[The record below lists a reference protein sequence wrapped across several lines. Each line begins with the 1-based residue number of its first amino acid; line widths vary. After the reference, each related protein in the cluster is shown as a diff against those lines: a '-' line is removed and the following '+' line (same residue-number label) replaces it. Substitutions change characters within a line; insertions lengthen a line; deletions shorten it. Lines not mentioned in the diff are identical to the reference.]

1 MDVALAA
8 DTERERTIDSAHSV
22 ERSWYNDI
30 DVATIGVS
38 AINLTAI
45 DATTIGVTTL
55 QNLFCW

>member
-8 DTERERTIDSAHSV
+8 DKKCERTTDFALNA

-30 DVATIGVS
+30 DVATIGVTAINATTIS
-38 AINLTAI
+38 AIA
-45 DATTIGVTTL
+45 IGVTTL